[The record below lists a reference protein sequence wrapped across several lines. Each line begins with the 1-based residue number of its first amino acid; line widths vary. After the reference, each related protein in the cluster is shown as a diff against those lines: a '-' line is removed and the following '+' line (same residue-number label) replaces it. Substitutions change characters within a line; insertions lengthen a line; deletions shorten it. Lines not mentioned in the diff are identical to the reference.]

1 MKPTPLLDLGNVVV
15 QVDFRPF
22 LEWLGAKAGHR
33 GTDQVSSLLSSSLF
47 YDFEFGHISRAEF
60 ARRVGRLYGAEL
72 PIAELEERFCAIF
85 PGLVEGI
92 EPLMEEL
99 AAEGPVYCL
108 TNTNEIHLE
117 YIRGRFPVMQK
128 FTRVFASH
136 EMGRRK
142 PYPGIYRDVARELNL
157 DPRALVFFDDVHAN
171 VRGALRAGLEAHVFE
186 GVEGMRARL
195 AELSHPRTGEASSL
209 GSPGQLSRAKAPA
222 EPAPERSS
230 GVVKELK
237 ELDDNES
244 GGGFG
249 HGYSS

>member
-1 MKPTPLLDLGNVVV
+1 MKRTPLLDLGNVVV
-15 QVDFRPF
+15 QVDFQPF
-22 LEWLGAKAGHR
+22 LRWLAEKAGHS
-33 GTDQVSSLLSSSLF
+33 GTEQVSALLRSSLF
-47 YDFEFGHISRAEF
+47 YDLEFGHISRAEF
-60 ARRVGRLYGAEL
+60 VRRVGGLYGAKL
-72 PIAELEERFCAIF
+72 PAAELEERFCAIF

-99 AAEGPVYCL
+99 AAEGPLYCL
-108 TNTNEIHLE
+108 TNTNEIHLS
-117 YIRGRFPVMQK
+117 YIRENFPVMKK

-157 DPRALVFFDDVHAN
+157 DPRSLVFFDDVHAN
-171 VRGALRAGLEAHVFE
+171 VKGALRAGLEAHVFE

-195 AELSHPRTGEASSL
+195 AGLSRPESPAKPVPPGSTGEL
-209 GSPGQLSRAKAPA
+209 KQT
-222 EPAPERSS
+222 
-230 GVVKELK
+230 K

-249 HGYSS
+249 HG